1 MTGTVGM
8 VGKGKEMDDLEKVD
22 RGFEARQ
29 KLALAGYFYGAF
41 FQIWKNKKSRS
52 IYARTQCHVIN
63 PV

>member
-41 FQIWKNKKSRS
+41 FQIWKNKKS
-52 IYARTQCHVIN
+52 
-63 PV
+63 